1 MGIMPVI
8 ISTVLVLG
16 AVQEQNSDEIAADS
30 TSSEKKMSVV
40 VVDENYPNPF

>member
-8 ISTVLVLG
+8 MSTVLILG
-16 AVQEQNSDEIAADS
+16 AVQEQNNGEIASDS